1 MVFANDS
8 TRLLN
13 SMDRFLAISSK
24 CGIKVGFVF
33 FDDCWNHQGAS
44 LDTPCVP
51 EKGKHNGCWMA
62 SPQDIER
69 TDVDRFK
76 AYVSTTVQHF
86 RADSRVLWWE
96 EIPRAYACPH
106 LRTHACTQSN
116 PRSHEQWCPQVFN
129 EPRAPNFTLALR
141 DAGFKWAKAAIPT
154 QPVLSCWDDND
165 DTELV
170 DTHHYSTAFSHEW
183 SPAVYSNPT
192 KGNRKPVAVRTFHSH
207 PALIVTVLAQSRR
220 RCGSGEPSPGADV
233 AAVVL
238 RCLDHRGRFAMVPAS
253 VLE

>member
-1 MVFANDS
+1 MVGTFVLFLICSSSVASARWNTADWIGSEYTPASAPGNSLWWHQYDEYEPSVQRELQAASKWGLNTVRVFLHSMIFANDS

-96 EIPRAYACPH
+96 EIPRAHTCPH
-106 LRTHACTQSN
+106 
-116 PRSHEQWCPQVFN
+116 
-129 EPRAPNFTLALR
+129 
-141 DAGFKWAKAAIPT
+141 
-154 QPVLSCWDDND
+154 
-165 DTELV
+165 
-170 DTHHYSTAFSHEW
+170 
-183 SPAVYSNPT
+183 
-192 KGNRKPVAVRTFHSH
+192 
-207 PALIVTVLAQSRR
+207 
-220 RCGSGEPSPGADV
+220 
-233 AAVVL
+233 
-238 RCLDHRGRFAMVPAS
+238 M
-253 VLE
+253 